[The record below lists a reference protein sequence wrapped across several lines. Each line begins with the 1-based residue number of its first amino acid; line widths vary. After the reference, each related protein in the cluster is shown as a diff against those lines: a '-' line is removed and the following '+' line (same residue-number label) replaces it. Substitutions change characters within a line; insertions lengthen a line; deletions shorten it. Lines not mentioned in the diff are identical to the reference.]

1 MWCGGALFIPTT
13 QKVAGGQVNREERKN
28 NAKSQ
33 SPFFAVPFPSFLLK
47 DIFWV
52 PLKRESR
59 ELKAKDDLREA
70 SSLASFLR
78 DVIVERRS
86 LAPSYTVLLGIFLER
101 ENVT

>member
-1 MWCGGALFIPTT
+1 MCGALFTPTT

-28 NAKSQ
+28 NAKSR

-70 SSLASFLR
+70 SFLVPSFFSQ
-78 DVIVERRS
+78 DVIVYSDLPNKRTGTITE
-86 LAPSYTVLLGIFLER
+86 F
-101 ENVT
+101 